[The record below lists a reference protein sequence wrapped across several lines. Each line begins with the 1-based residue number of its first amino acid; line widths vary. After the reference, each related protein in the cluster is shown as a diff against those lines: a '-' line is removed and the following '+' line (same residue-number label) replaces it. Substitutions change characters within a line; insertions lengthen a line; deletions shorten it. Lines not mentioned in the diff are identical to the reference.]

1 MRAVVAPGDGTL
13 AVEDR
18 PVPEPGPGEVLVRVH
33 GAGINRADL
42 IQRRGFYP
50 APPGVPA
57 DIPGMEFAG
66 IVERTA
72 PDVTT
77 PAAGTEVFGVVGGGA
92 QAEYVVLPAVHCASV
107 PPSDP

>member
-1 MRAVVAPGDGTL
+1 MRAVVAAGDDTL
-13 AVEDR
+13 VVEER

-57 DIPGMEFAG
+57 DIPGMELAG
-66 IVERTA
+66 VVERTGAGVTSPA
-72 PDVTT
+72 PG
-77 PAAGTEVFGVVGGGA
+77 AEVLK
-92 QAEYVVLPAVHCASV
+92 EL
-107 PPSDP
+107 